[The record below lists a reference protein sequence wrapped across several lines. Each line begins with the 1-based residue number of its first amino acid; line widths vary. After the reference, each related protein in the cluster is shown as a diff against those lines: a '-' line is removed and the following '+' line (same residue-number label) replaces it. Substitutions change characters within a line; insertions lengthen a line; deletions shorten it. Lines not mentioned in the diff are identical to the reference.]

1 MASPVI
7 ENAEIANMN
16 FPDAIQEIMDGNKIT
31 REEWDSK
38 EEYGFMADEVLQIH
52 TKGKDHKWIVSEGD
66 MKATDWM
73 VI

>member
-52 TKGKDHKWIVSEGD
+52 TKGKDHKWIISEGD
-66 MKATDWM
+66 MRGEDWI

>member
-1 MASPVI
+1 MASPLI
-7 ENAEIANMN
+7 EIVGIRNLI

-52 TKGKDHKWIVSEGD
+52 TKGKDHKWIISEGD
-66 MKATDWM
+66 MRGEDWI